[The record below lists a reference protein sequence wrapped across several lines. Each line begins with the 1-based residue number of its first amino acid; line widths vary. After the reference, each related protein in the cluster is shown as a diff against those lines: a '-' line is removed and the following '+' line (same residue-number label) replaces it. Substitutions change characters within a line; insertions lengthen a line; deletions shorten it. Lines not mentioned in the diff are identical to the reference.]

1 MSKYNIEL
9 TKKELQILKMRLKGS
24 IDTKEIIADPRLKA
38 IQTIWDKLIEHD
50 VKEIAKWV
58 QEAH

>member
-1 MSKYNIEL
+1 MTKYNIEL

-38 IQTIWDKLIEHD
+38 LLTVWDKLIEHD
-50 VKEIAKWV
+50 VKEIA
-58 QEAH
+58 

>member
-1 MSKYNIEL
+1 MTKYNIEL

-38 IQTIWDKLIEHD
+38 LLTVWDKLLEHN
-50 VKEIAKWV
+50 VKEIA
-58 QEAH
+58 